1 MKRKSLVL
9 VILFVLFVMAGLPAQ
24 AAHLGAPTK
33 VPGDATCS
41 SVGSDASS
49 SLKILPVAGGAYP
62 GPGGVVITLSGVTRT
77 TFDFDIDGG
86 LVHDVIVKG
95 SAANWYHYPSPV
107 AGDDD
112 LVAPNGNRLNHV
124 EFCYV
129 AGEVE
134 LHCNVPVSDTNESG
148 NTTGTFTRFDDPFTT
163 TEDECEGGKVAFLDV
178 SEDRLI
184 TFIPRGLDV
193 DSITYQATLTF
204 PVVTSL
210 PILQYDQDAD
220 GPKTFENVPACEPGE
235 GGVEAMMP
243 EGHTWCHV
251 GFSVEGGV
259 VTWNLFGIGD
269 PIFR

>member
-134 LHCNVPVSDTNESG
+134 LICGVPVSDTNDSG
-148 NTTGTFTRFDDPFTT
+148 DTTGTFTRIEDPVTP
-163 TEDECEGGKVAFLDV
+163 EIECEGDKVAFLDV
-178 SEDRLI
+178 SEDRVI
-184 TFIPRGLDV
+184 TFIPSGLD
-193 DSITYQATLTF
+193 DFITYQATLTF
-204 PVVTSL
+204 PVVSSSI
-210 PILQYDQDAD
+210 PPLQYDQDDD
-220 GPKTFENVPACEPGE
+220 GPMQFENVPACEIVE
-235 GGVEAMMP
+235 GGTVDDMIP
-243 EGHTWCHV
+243 EGHTWCFV
-251 GFSVEGGV
+251 DRGVAEGI
-259 VTWNLFGIGD
+259 VTWDLFGIGD

>member
-95 SAANWYHYPSPV
+95 SAANWYHYATPV
-107 AGDDD
+107 AGDTG

-129 AGEVE
+129 VGEVE
-134 LHCNVPVSDTNESG
+134 LICDRPVSDTNDSG
-148 NTTGTFTRFDDPFTT
+148 NTIGTFTRFDDLFTP
-163 TEDECEGGKVAFLDV
+163 EDECEGGKVAFLNV

-184 TFIPRGLDV
+184 TFIPSGLDDV
-193 DSITYQATLTF
+193 ITYQATLTF
-204 PVVTSL
+204 PVSSQF
-210 PILQYDQDAD
+210 PILQYDQDDD
-220 GPKTFENVPACEPGE
+220 GPMPFENVPACEIVE
-235 GGVEAMMP
+235 GGTVDDMIP

-251 GFSVEGGV
+251 GGPSVEGGV
-259 VTWNLFGIGD
+259 VTWHLFGIGD

>member
-148 NTTGTFTRFDDPFTT
+148 NTTATFTRFDDLFTP
-163 TEDECEGGKVAFLDV
+163 EDECEGDKVALLNV
-178 SEDRLI
+178 SEDKVI
-184 TFIPRGLDV
+184 TFIPRG
-193 DSITYQATLTF
+193 SAEFITYQATLTF
-204 PVVTSL
+204 PVVSSQVPVL
-210 PILQYDQDAD
+210 LYDQTDD
-220 GPKTFENVPACEPGE
+220 GQEFFEILPACETVE
-235 GGVEAMMP
+235 GGTVDEMIP
-243 EGHTWCHV
+243 EGHTWCFV
-251 GFSVEGGV
+251 DRGVAEGI
-259 VTWNLFGIGD
+259 VTWDLFGIGD